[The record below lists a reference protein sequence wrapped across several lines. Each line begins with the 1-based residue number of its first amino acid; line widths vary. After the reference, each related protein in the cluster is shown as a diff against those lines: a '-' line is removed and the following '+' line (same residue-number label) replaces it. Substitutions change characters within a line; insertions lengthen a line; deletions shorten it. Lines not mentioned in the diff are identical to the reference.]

1 MAAVATGRETENSG
15 KAKTT
20 GSDEGT
26 EPSSAPGNNAN
37 TASQSGGSQ
46 QANSQPWSAWDQPP
60 PTNAHLLT
68 PQLANAF
75 GIQMMNGYRYPA
87 PPPNARPN
95 GNDSGNGGS
104 GNGGSG
110 NGVNSGNATQSQPT
124 PHYAGATEHHP
135 PGIPPPGYPAFPH
148 PGMHSSPNAANANA
162 QAAAAAAAMAAAS
175 AMGSPFG
182 FHGMPFPQ
190 HYAAQARAPAGHY
203 AADMYGRSRGDQ
215 QVMPPPPGHQMDP
228 SVSFEHMMAYQ
239 ASVEHSRSFAAFK
252 RSREDPAMQM
262 QMGMD
267 GGEED
272 HAQALKRPRLV
283 WTPPLHKRF
292 VDAVAHLGIKNA
304 VPKTIMQLMNVEGL
318 TRENVASHLQKYRLY
333 VKRLQG
339 CSESTMENSPSREG
353 GGSGGGSDGAPPA
366 AVPAAAATAAATAA
380 AVRATATGAAA
391 RGTASQRRDPA
402 RGTRETEAETARTA
416 NRGSTRRRARRDLRG
431 IPRGPARRASI
442 LRTRAPGARA
452 TDRERAPAARVAG
465 AAGEGAAAEAEG
477 EATMASSVRRP
488 WNARPREMGPRTE
501 TTARRARRRSRN
513 PRKNPREAQGP
524 NAPARRDPEPTPERR
539 SVSVT
544 VFAENTRRTV
554 RMHRTRAR
562 VRPCRVDAISN
573 VFHTRSTFGQHL

>member
-1 MAAVATGRETENSG
+1 M
-15 KAKTT
+15 
-20 GSDEGT
+20 
-26 EPSSAPGNNAN
+26 
-37 TASQSGGSQ
+37 
-46 QANSQPWSAWDQPP
+46 
-60 PTNAHLLT
+60 
-68 PQLANAF
+68 
-75 GIQMMNGYRYPA
+75 
-87 PPPNARPN
+87 
-95 GNDSGNGGS
+95 
-104 GNGGSG
+104 
-110 NGVNSGNATQSQPT
+110 NSGNATQSQPT

-333 VKRLQG
+333 LKRLQG

-353 GGSGGGSDGAPPA
+353 GGSGGGSDGARPGGGSGGSGNGSGNGSGSEGDGDGGSGKGNGLSEKGSGAGNSGNGSGNGSDGEPGVNKA
-366 AVPAAAATAAATAA
+366 P
-380 AVRATATGAAA
+380 GAAGPSGNSA
-391 RGTASQRRDPA
+391 GAGAKGINPPDAGAGGSGDGSGEGSGGEGGGSGGGGERRRKRRGKRRWHRASVV
-402 RGTRETEAETARTA
+402 RGTRVLGRWVRGRRRRHGGRVEEAGTRGKILGRRRVQTRRREGTLSRRRRGARSRLPSSPRIRAALYVCTARGLA
-416 NRGSTRRRARRDLRG
+416 FGRVGSTR
-431 IPRGPARRASI
+431 S
-442 LRTRAPGARA
+442 RTFF
-452 TDRERAPAARVAG
+452 TLV
-465 AAGEGAAAEAEG
+465 
-477 EATMASSVRRP
+477 VL
-488 WNARPREMGPRTE
+488 
-501 TTARRARRRSRN
+501 
-513 PRKNPREAQGP
+513 
-524 NAPARRDPEPTPERR
+524 
-539 SVSVT
+539 SVST
-544 VFAENTRRTV
+544 CSCFRRQS
-554 RMHRTRAR
+554 RK
-562 VRPCRVDAISN
+562 
-573 VFHTRSTFGQHL
+573 GK

>member
-135 PGIPPPGYPAFPH
+135 PGIPPGYPAFPH

-175 AMGSPFG
+175 AGIPLWLSRHALP
-182 FHGMPFPQ
+182 
-190 HYAAQARAPAGHY
+190 AALRRAARAPAGHY

-283 WTPPLHKRF
+283 WTPPCTS
-292 VDAVAHLGIKNA
+292 V
-304 VPKTIMQLMNVEGL
+304 
-318 TRENVASHLQKYRLY
+318 S
-333 VKRLQG
+333 
-339 CSESTMENSPSREG
+339 
-353 GGSGGGSDGAPPA
+353 
-366 AVPAAAATAAATAA
+366 
-380 AVRATATGAAA
+380 
-391 RGTASQRRDPA
+391 
-402 RGTRETEAETARTA
+402 
-416 NRGSTRRRARRDLRG
+416 STRWRTS
-431 IPRGPARRASI
+431 AS
-442 LRTRAPGARA
+442 RTRC
-452 TDRERAPAARVAG
+452 
-465 AAGEGAAAEAEG
+465 
-477 EATMASSVRRP
+477 
-488 WNARPREMGPRTE
+488 
-501 TTARRARRRSRN
+501 RRRSC
-513 PRKNPREAQGP
+513 
-524 NAPARRDPEPTPERR
+524 
-539 SVSVT
+539 SS
-544 VFAENTRRTV
+544 
-554 RMHRTRAR
+554 
-562 VRPCRVDAISN
+562 
-573 VFHTRSTFGQHL
+573 

>member
-1 MAAVATGRETENSG
+1 MRFSRFETSLFAVSAHIFRRVAPSGGRLCSSDRRAHAPPGTLAPTMAAVATGRETENSG

-110 NGVNSGNATQSQPT
+110 NGVNSGNARGPARRTT
-124 PHYAGATEHHP
+124 GATEHHRPASP
-135 PGIPPPGYPAFPH
+135 PVPAPASGHALVPERRQRQCAGGRRDSLWLPRGIPAAPH
-148 PGMHSSPNAANANA
+148 HV
-162 QAAAAAAAMAAAS
+162 
-175 AMGSPFG
+175 
-182 FHGMPFPQ
+182 PFPQ
-190 HYAAQARAPAGHY
+190 HYAAQARAPADTTPRTCTAVP
-203 AADMYGRSRGDQ
+203 AATNKLC
-215 QVMPPPPGHQMDP
+215 PAPGSQMDP

-333 VKRLQG
+333 LKRLQG

-353 GGSGGGSDGAPPA
+353 GGSGGGSAGARPGGGSGGSGNGSGNGSGSEGDGDGQ
-366 AVPAAAATAAATAA
+366 
-380 AVRATATGAAA
+380 R
-391 RGTASQRRDPA
+391 RGTASRDPA

-416 NRGSTRRRARRDLRG
+416 NRGSARRRRGGTFGEFRGGRRG
-431 IPRGPARRASI
+431 ASI
-442 LRTRAPGARA
+442 LRTRAPGART
-452 TDRERAPAARVAG
+452 TDRERARRRGWRSGGGGSGGGRRGSDDGIERPSSVER
-465 AAGEGAAAEAEG
+465 
-477 EATMASSVRRP
+477 ASSGDGSADGDDDGGRVEEAGTRGVILGRR
-488 WNARPREMGPRTE
+488 G
-501 TTARRARRRSRN
+501 
-513 PRKNPREAQGP
+513 
-524 NAPARRDPEPTPERR
+524 
-539 SVSVT
+539 V
-544 VFAENTRRTV
+544 
-554 RMHRTRAR
+554 
-562 VRPCRVDAISN
+562 
-573 VFHTRSTFGQHL
+573 